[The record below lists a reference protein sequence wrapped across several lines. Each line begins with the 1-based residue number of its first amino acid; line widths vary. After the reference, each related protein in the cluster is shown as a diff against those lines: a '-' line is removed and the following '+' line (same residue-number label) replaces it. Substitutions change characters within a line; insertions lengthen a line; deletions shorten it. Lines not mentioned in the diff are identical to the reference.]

1 MRLQNWPAAVEIF
14 NEELLNLHRG
24 QGMDL
29 FWRDTLT
36 TPTEEEYLQM
46 ISNKTGGLFRL
57 MIRLMMTQSR
67 TGIDLVP
74 FAEVMGLIFQIQ
86 DDYKNLT
93 SAQVSAISIKQLRT
107 MRLGADYV
115 TDELSKRLLRR
126 SDGGQILLPHHPRH
140 PSQPLGQQ
148 RGHEHP
154 QAQNRGSCTQGT
166 CCQIHV

>member
-1 MRLQNWPAAVEIF
+1 MKLQDWPVAIQIF

-36 TPTEEEYLQM
+36 IPTEEEYLQM

-67 TGIDLVP
+67 SGIDLVP

-86 DDYKNLT
+86 DDYRNLT
-93 SAQVSAISIKQLRT
+93 SAPVRT
-107 MRLGADYV
+107 
-115 TDELSKRLLRR
+115 LS
-126 SDGGQILLPHHPRH
+126 P
-140 PSQPLGQQ
+140 
-148 RGHEHP
+148 
-154 QAQNRGSCTQGT
+154 
-166 CCQIHV
+166 IHTE